1 MECDCVGTPIHPK
14 VHLPLKCVAVMNTWG
29 LWSALIDSG
38 TDHLT
43 GEWDG
48 WVGGWTG
55 GMESRGGIRT
65 DLELQ
70 WLGRAG
76 TSGRQTGQIGWEP
89 LRIPIWVGRFAP
101 SPACFS
107 RPPPD
112 PDRMGRKVE
121 GRWNGMEGVS
131 VTSEPPAGPSDGERA
146 SDCPSPFSFNFL
158 GKGCYRLAELLSKQA
173 AKEKGKERTGC
184 GSSPS
189 CFSFLPI
196 TRRYRGLCSGDSFIV
211 LPDLALLFWLYFFL
225 LLLSR
230 RSTISYPHHSQP
242 SCRIAWLQCS

>member
-1 MECDCVGTPIHPK
+1 MECDRVGTPIHPK

-48 WVGGWTG
+48 WMDGGWTG

-70 WLGRAG
+70 WLGRAR

-89 LRIPIWVGRFAP
+89 LRIPIWVGRFGP

-112 PDRMGRKVE
+112 PDKMGRKVE
-121 GRWNGMEGVS
+121 GRWNGMEGCRLRQS
-131 VTSEPPAGPSDGERA
+131 RLLARA
-146 SDCPSPFSFNFL
+146 TGS
-158 GKGCYRLAELLSKQA
+158 ELLIA
-173 AKEKGKERTGC
+173 PR
-184 GSSPS
+184 P
-189 CFSFLPI
+189 FPLIFLARVA
-196 TRRYRGLCSGDSFIV
+196 TD
-211 LPDLALLFWLYFFL
+211 
-225 LLLSR
+225 
-230 RSTISYPHHSQP
+230 
-242 SCRIAWLQCS
+242 

>member
-1 MECDCVGTPIHPK
+1 MD
-14 VHLPLKCVAVMNTWG
+14 
-29 LWSALIDSG
+29 
-38 TDHLT
+38 
-43 GEWDG
+43 
-48 WVGGWTG
+48 GGWTG

-76 TSGRQTGQIGWEP
+76 TSGRQIGWEP
-89 LRIPIWVGRFAP
+89 LRIPIWVGRFGP

-112 PDRMGRKVE
+112 PDKMGRKVE

-158 GKGCYRLAELLSKQA
+158 GKGCYRLAELLSKQRRKRGRKGRDVVA
-173 AKEKGKERTGC
+173 APPV
-184 GSSPS
+184 SPS
-189 CFSFLPI
+189 CPLLVD
-196 TRRYRGLCSGDSFIV
+196 TVRGLCSGDSLIV
-211 LPDLALLFWLYFFL
+211 LPDLALLF
-225 LLLSR
+225 
-230 RSTISYPHHSQP
+230 
-242 SCRIAWLQCS
+242 